1 MSDAR
6 LPLYL
11 MGCGSAFD
19 AIAGA
24 WDVIAPG
31 RMLVC
36 VRLESTDAI
45 AHGVA
50 EVLRPLDPSG
60 IRIFVAVDQNALN
73 FARLDLYRQARLL
86 GFKGDTLV
94 HPRAVVEPGA
104 TLGENCWIA
113 AAALLSSGVR
123 VGNNS
128 FVGAAARL
136 DAQAS
141 IAAHVWVGAGA
152 SIGLHASVGSHSVV
166 GADVHVAAHVRIG
179 RYCAIDVPGA
189 YRSTCA
195 DGTFMDPLFP
205 LPVRMYGAPIR
216 RAAADAGVAP

>member
-1 MSDAR
+1 MSDAC
-6 LPLYL
+6 LPLCL

-31 RMLVC
+31 RSL
-36 VRLESTDAI
+36 VRLPLAGTDAI

-50 EVLRPLDPSG
+50 EMLHPLNPRD
-60 IRIFVAVDQNALN
+60 IRVFVAIDQNALN
-73 FARLDLYRQARLL
+73 FARLDLYCQVRLL

-94 HPRAVVEPGA
+94 HPRAVVDPGVS
-104 TLGENCWIA
+104 LGENCWIA
-113 AAALLSSGVR
+113 SAAVLSGSVR

-152 SIGLHASVGSHSVV
+152 SIGQQTSVGSHSVV
-166 GADVHVAAHVRIG
+166 GADVHVAAHTRIG
-179 RYCAIDVPGA
+179 RYCVIDVPGA
-189 YRSTCA
+189 YRSTCP
-195 DGTFMDPLFP
+195 DGTFIAPMFP
-205 LPVRMYGAPIR
+205 LPVRMYGAPSR
-216 RAAADAGVAP
+216 RVAADTGVAL